1 VKRVI
6 VSEPNSDAQRN
17 DGADGNA
24 SGSPQSGNGKGHGS
38 LVATGKG
45 NGGTQHA
52 SQGSRVR
59 QAKNEPA
66 QPSGLDRNVVGEN
79 PPQTWV
85 TDVNVGKNEIP
96 KNVGQHGD
104 EKHVVHGQGV
114 EGSMPRGFENQVNP
128 FWSPECKR
136 DAHLEKLMGLAM
148 MLGFKSLS
156 ALVL

>member
-1 VKRVI
+1 MPKEMMVLMGMPLVPPKVVMVRVM
-6 VSEPNSDAQRN
+6 EALLPRERE
-17 DGADGNA
+17 
-24 SGSPQSGNGKGHGS
+24 
-38 LVATGKG
+38 T
-45 NGGTQHA
+45 GGTQHA